1 MATVRESGR
10 PLGAPVPQRTIHC
23 YNSRPEI
30 DTVTASQLTGA
41 KQAAEYSWRAPSP
54 PVIHVPQL
62 PEDRELILPLYNGIG
77 YEAEERDILQLVTSH
92 RRSVVPVK
100 DWKYEWRRTAQP
112 ILTFLHLG
120 PSSAAKDIEYLRR
133 EGITML
139 LVVRDTA
146 TARVSLLSGDK
157 MAKELGIESR
167 AVDVAGNQELIA
179 AFPRAIKTI
188 NDHLIAVYRQNAVR
202 GTIRPDFLP
211 VTPGRVMVFCESGN
225 ERSAVVV
232 AAYLMFMY
240 KLNLIEAIQ
249 YVQSQRF
256 CVAFDDGLKNLL
268 QSYNDL
274 LDAQRSVIS
283 ASITS
288 SQPMAK
294 RGRDKIS
301 EDDMDVDLDR
311 GDDEARFGSR
321 STFAPFYDNAS

>member
-1 MATVRESGR
+1 
-10 PLGAPVPQRTIHC
+10 
-23 YNSRPEI
+23 
-30 DTVTASQLTGA
+30 
-41 KQAAEYSWRAPSP
+41 
-54 PVIHVPQL
+54 
-62 PEDRELILPLYNGIG
+62 
-77 YEAEERDILQLVTSH
+77 
-92 RRSVVPVK
+92 VK

-167 AVDVAGNQELIA
+167 AVDVAGNPELIA

-188 NDHLIAVYRQNAVR
+188 NDHLIAVYRHNAAR

-283 ASITS
+283 ASTMS
-288 SQPMAK
+288 SKSKAK
-294 RGRDKIS
+294 RGRDEIS

>member
-1 MATVRESGR
+1 
-10 PLGAPVPQRTIHC
+10 
-23 YNSRPEI
+23 
-30 DTVTASQLTGA
+30 
-41 KQAAEYSWRAPSP
+41 
-54 PVIHVPQL
+54 
-62 PEDRELILPLYNGIG
+62 
-77 YEAEERDILQLVTSH
+77 
-92 RRSVVPVK
+92 VK

-167 AVDVAGNQELIA
+167 AVDVAGNPELIA

-188 NDHLIAVYRQNAVR
+188 NDHLIAMYRHNAAR

-283 ASITS
+283 ASTMS
-288 SQPMAK
+288 SQTKAK
-294 RGRDKIS
+294 RGRDEIS

-321 STFAPFYDNAS
+321 STFAPFYDIAS